1 MIKVPIKQLL
11 HGKNLSLP
19 KYATESS
26 AGMDLIAAIYDDQ
39 ILKPTERLAI
49 PSGIAIALPK
59 GYEAQIRSRSG
70 LAIKY
75 GITCLNSP
83 GTIDSDYRG
92 EIFIILIN
100 HGQNPFII
108 KRGMRIAQLILTH
121 YDIITWNEVKKLDH
135 TNRGEKGLGST
146 GE

>member
-1 MIKVPIKQLL
+1 MFNLFVVDKSVAALL

-19 KYATESS
+19 KYATEAS

-100 HGQNPFII
+100 HGQNPIII

-121 YDIITWNEVKKLDH
+121 YDIITWNEVKKL
-135 TNRGEKGLGST
+135 NST
-146 GE
+146 TFDRYNF